1 MPSRPDLSGK
11 KVVVVGGDDRMLEIM
26 RQARSA
32 GAEVVGF
39 ASAKG
44 AEEASD
50 QAVASS
56 LAEAVKGA
64 HIVICPVPG
73 LGTDGSLWTP
83 NYSEPVFLTAS
94 DLSGADPACMVFMG
108 RVSPEIQSEVDEAG
122 IRAIA
127 HGDDDAEALM
137 HAIPTAEGAVRH
149 AIDMSSVTIMGSK
162 CVCTG
167 FGRVGQSMAW
177 LLRGMGASV
186 TLCARN
192 PSQRARAT
200 GFGLRA
206 LPLEELGREVASADF
221 VFQSAPG
228 ADGYILTAD
237 VLSSVP
243 REAVVIELSSP
254 PSGTDLEACAQLGVN
269 VLWARGQAGSAPRT
283 AGRTEW
289 QVIMRLYQEELDNA

>member
-1 MPSRPDLSGK
+1 MSDHPSLSNK
-11 KVVVVGGDDRMLEIM
+11 KVAVVGGDDRMLEIM

-32 GAEVVGF
+32 GADVVAF
-39 ASAKG
+39 ACAEG
-44 AEEASD
+44 AEEASGAD
-50 QAVASS
+50 AASS
-56 LAEAVKGA
+56 LAEAVTGA

-83 NYSEPVFLTAS
+83 NHNEPVFLTVQ
-94 DLSGADPACMVFMG
+94 DLEGADASCRVFMG
-108 RVSPEIQSEVDEAG
+108 RVTPEIAAVAKEAG
-122 IRAIA
+122 VRAIA

-149 AIDMSSVTIMGSK
+149 AIEMSAVTIMGSK

-167 FGRVGQSMAW
+167 FGRVGQSVAW
-177 LLRGMGASV
+177 LLRGMGAGV

-192 PSQRARAT
+192 PSQLARAK

-206 LPLEELGREVASADF
+206 LPLQSLAEEVASADF
-221 VFQSAPG
+221 IFQSAPG
-228 ADGYILTAD
+228 LDGYILTAEI
-237 VLSSVP
+237 LRSVSK
-243 REAVVIELSSP
+243 EAVVIELSSP
-254 PSGTDLEACAQLGVN
+254 PSGTDLEACAELGVN

-289 QVIMRLYQEELDNA
+289 DVIMRLYQEEQDA